1 VGRLAGRIGVRFAN
15 TFAAAR
21 PYQPAL
27 VTAWLRPNLWH
38 EF

>member
-1 VGRLAGRIGVRFAN
+1 VRFAN
-15 TFAAAR
+15 TFTAAR